1 MGQGE
6 QSSPNDIHARK
17 YTTRLTARLYLLGG
31 NTRKGYTMK
40 EFTRGMIAAATL
52 GLSEAVGAFSSDA
65 PEPVDPVTISKEE
78 EDKAAADETE
88 AEARKRRR
96 GVLRRVFTQPGQ
108 NFVQQTNIGKNSILG
123 V

>member
-1 MGQGE
+1 
-6 QSSPNDIHARK
+6 
-17 YTTRLTARLYLLGG
+17 
-31 NTRKGYTMK
+31 MK
-40 EFTRGMIAAATL
+40 EVTRGITAAFTG
-52 GLSEAVGAFSSDA
+52 GLSEVANLAVGAFSPDA
-65 PEPVDPVTISKEE
+65 PKPVDPVTISKEE